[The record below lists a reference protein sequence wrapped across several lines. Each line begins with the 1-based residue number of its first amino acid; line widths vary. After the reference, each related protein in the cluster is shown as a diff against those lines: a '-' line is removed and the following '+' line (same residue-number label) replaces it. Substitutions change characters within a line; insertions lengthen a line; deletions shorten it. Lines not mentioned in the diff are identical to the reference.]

1 MFSFKCP
8 ALQQMLRLNL
18 NLIVQLSL
26 FPQTLEET
34 SLSGISMC
42 DEIIQCKD
50 AANQEEDK

>member
-1 MFSFKCP
+1 MFSFRCP
-8 ALQQMLRLNL
+8 TLQQKLRLNL

-34 SLSGISMC
+34 SLSGISLC
-42 DEIIQCKD
+42 DEIKQCKD

>member
-8 ALQQMLRLNL
+8 VLQQKLRLNL